1 MSIELN
7 LPQPPNIN
15 QKNVNTLITSLPND
29 IIKMIYNDHFS
40 LEALNNNLQ
49 RILESE
55 DACKLRYD
63 ELALEVPKILENK
76 EFVNYLLERN
86 IIFKKLYDTHIIQ
99 NKNMF
104 VLMNRDNSFALSWL
118 MYLYH

>member
-1 MSIELN
+1 MSFELN
-7 LPQPPNIN
+7 LPQPPD
-15 QKNVNTLITSLPND
+15 VNKLIESLPND
-29 IIKMIYNDHFS
+29 VNKMIYNDHFS
-40 LEALNNNLQ
+40 LDALNNNLQ
-49 RILESE
+49 RILKSD
-55 DACKLRYD
+55 DACRLKYN

-86 IIFKKLYDTHIIQ
+86 IIFRKLYDTHIIQ

-104 VLMNRDNSFALSWL
+104 VLMDRDNSFAASWL